1 MKGQTQYLEKI
12 IANHISDDGLVYRIW
27 NYLSSTIR
35 SIFKWAKDF
44 NKHFTQ
50 NTQRPNRYMKSCS
63 MSLIIKYM

>member
-27 NYLSSTIR
+27 NYLNSTIR

-44 NKHFTQ
+44 NKHLKYTKA
-50 NTQRPNRYMKSCS
+50 NRYMKSCS